1 VTDHLTN
8 AILAAARLDDTA
20 AVAHLAEHLGAS
32 GYGARKLLR
41 EFPITLPAILADR
54 PSLRASVERAA
65 GIAFDEANDPSP
77 SKAGHAIAL
86 AIRAQSETD
95 PSPSLAS
102 LEAMG
107 YPHLAD
113 LARWARAQIAA
124 SRSARVVA
132 GSFEFTPSPW
142 HPYATR
148 EEWEAACDAMA
159 RALGGPL

>member
-1 VTDHLTN
+1 MTDHLTN

-20 AVAHLAEHLGAS
+20 AVAHLAEHLGAA
-32 GYGARKLLR
+32 GYDARKLLR
-41 EFPITLPAILADR
+41 EFPVTLPALLADR
-54 PSLRASVERAA
+54 PHLRAAVERAA
-65 GIAFDEANDPSP
+65 SPDEAIDPSP

-113 LARWARAQIAA
+113 LARRARAQIVA

-148 EEWEAACDAMA
+148 EEWEVACDETA
-159 RALGGPL
+159 RGLGGPL

>member
-1 VTDHLTN
+1 MTDHLTN

-20 AVAHLAEHLGAS
+20 AVAHLATHLGAT

-41 EFPITLPAILADR
+41 EFPVTLPALLADR
-54 PSLRASVERAA
+54 PHLRAAVERAA
-65 GIAFDEANDPSP
+65 SPDEAIDPSP

-113 LARWARAQIAA
+113 LARRARSTFPAEAFA
-124 SRSARVVA
+124 
-132 GSFEFTPSPW
+132 FDDPPPSPW

-148 EEWEAACDAMA
+148 EEWDAACDETA
-159 RALGGPL
+159 RRLGGPL